1 MTEPSATVSWDYPA
15 PT

>member
-1 MTEPSATVSWDYPA
+1 MTESSATVSWDYPA

>member
-1 MTEPSATVSWDYPA
+1 MTEPSATVSWDYPV